1 MYSSVSTGYKRT
13 PAPGDAFNL
22 CHRQDRMTK
31 LMASTEHPVDACL
44 EPTSATGYGPRA
56 QCREPGT
63 VTRPAL
69 FRVRHSPS
77 EHHDTRLTT
86 EGSKI
91 VDTKSV
97 HKPRVH
103 VFKAPL
109 NLQPQCTLHS
119 AHAPIDH
126 EPANLDV
133 TDTHYTHIQTPAS
146 RSGSH
151 GIRHASIRA
160 FPHTKPLLDATSQ
173 THAVVRVHHSA
184 LYQSGS

>member
-1 MYSSVSTGYKRT
+1 MHSSVSTGYN
-13 PAPGDAFNL
+13 PGDVFNL

-44 EPTSATGYGPRA
+44 EPTGATGYGPRA
-56 QCREPGT
+56 QCHEPGL

-86 EGSKI
+86 EGSKT

-103 VFKAPL
+103 VFKEPHSC
-109 NLQPQCTLHS
+109 LQPQCTLHS
-119 AHAPIDH
+119 AHALINH
-126 EPANLDV
+126 EQASLDV
-133 TDTHYTHIQTPAS
+133 TDTHHTRIT
-146 RSGSH
+146 
-151 GIRHASIRA
+151 HAS
-160 FPHTKPLLDATSQ
+160 KLLRHVVDPTIFAT
-173 THAVVRVHHSA
+173 HR
-184 LYQSGS
+184 